1 MFVAF
6 THKET
11 KKEKNKYLTYHFMNK
26 NIIKS
31 EKYNED

>member
-6 THKET
+6 THKKT
-11 KKEKNKYLTYHFMNK
+11 KKEKNKYLTYRFMNK